1 MDRGEGKDR
10 RGVIVLLSQMAPSG
24 FPWGWGEALPG
35 PTVELLLRSPS
46 HPIPGGVTLACI
58 PLSRLGCTYSFPALL
73 VSGRGFGAP
82 SGILWA
88 QGLILGLVP
97 TARALAQLQDGGQVA
112 LLGGSLA

>member
-1 MDRGEGKDR
+1 MRLCFSLGPRPRDLLPLGLLPEQSSEDPVPVGAGKM
-10 RGVIVLLSQMAPSG
+10 VLFTP
-24 FPWGWGEALPG
+24 
-35 PTVELLLRSPS
+35 PTS
-46 HPIPGGVTLACI
+46 HPIPGGVTLAHT

-82 SGILWA
+82 SRILWA

-97 TARALAQLQDGGQVA
+97 TTRALAQLQDGGQVA